1 MINEQIERYR
11 SSCPDKFEWKTTTS
25 RKFKRDF
32 ASFLSNEKNSN
43 RLFALE
49 MGAAQ
54 GHTTG
59 LLSIFCDKTVSIEI
73 DHKNCK
79 MIQSQN
85 FPGVVVE
92 CFNLYTEEFDASMK
106 KYEKEG
112 FDIAIIDA
120 VHEYNEVISDTKN
133 AMRFGCKTFVYD
145 DFGLIPE
152 VKRAIL
158 QIISDFPPKN
168 ISYIGLQS
176 GTVIPTTMNKL
187 LTDWEGLI
195 LQY

>member
-1 MINEQIERYR
+1 MNNEQIEKYIA
-11 SSCPDKFEWKTTTS
+11 SCPDKFEWKTTTS
-25 RKFKRDF
+25 RKFKSDF
-32 ASFLSNEKNSN
+32 ASFLSNKNSD
-43 RLFALE
+43 RVFALE

-59 LLSIFCDKTVSIEI
+59 LLSIFCDKIVSIEV
-73 DHKNCK
+73 DNNNCDI
-79 MIQSQN
+79 IQSQN

-92 CFNLYTEEFDASMK
+92 CFDLYSGNFDVNMK

-158 QIISDFPPKN
+158 QIINDFPPN
-168 ISYIGLQS
+168 DISYIGLQS
-176 GTVIPTTMNKL
+176 GTVIPSTMNKI